1 MSDDRIEE
9 LGKEWMM
16 AKERER
22 EAVEKRREI
31 EDELAKVM
39 EVNSMKD
46 GTLNY
51 INRGMRIKITSRL
64 NRKVDANMI
73 QDIARE
79 NNISHDILNS
89 VVRWKAE
96 LNLASWKNTDEAI
109 TDVLVDAI
117 TTVPSRPSFQI
128 TQGE

>member
-1 MSDDRIEE
+1 
-9 LGKEWMM
+9 M

-22 EAVEKRREI
+22 EAVEKRRDI

-96 LNLASWKNTDEAI
+96 LNLASWKKTDEAI

>member
-22 EAVEKRREI
+22 EAVEKRRDI

-109 TDVLVDAI
+109 TDVLLDAI

>member
-22 EAVEKRREI
+22 EAVEKRRDI

-39 EVNSMKD
+39 EDNSMKD

-109 TDVLVDAI
+109 TDVLLDAI

>member
-1 MSDDRIEE
+1 MSEDRIEE

-22 EAVEKRREI
+22 EAVEKRRDI

>member
-22 EAVEKRREI
+22 EAVEKRRDI